1 MKPCMSPHAL
11 SRARTRGVSEM
22 HIDVIWRY
30 GIEEPVSNG
39 RLRIRLNDQT
49 AKMAAKDLA
58 GCAGAPE
65 LILQARAFYLVV
77 EGEVIVTVARKSA
90 RYRQKY
96 NNPGKS
102 VRHWQARCRQG
113 RAWGSA

>member
-1 MKPCMSPHAL
+1 M
-11 SRARTRGVSEM
+11 G
-22 HIDVIWRY
+22 
-30 GIEEPVSNG
+30 EPVSNG
-39 RLRIRLNDQT
+39 RRDRRPS
-49 AKMAAKDLA
+49 DLA

-65 LILQARAFYLVV
+65 LNLQARGFYLVA
-77 EGEVIVTVARKSA
+77 EGEVTVTVVRKSA

>member
-30 GIEEPVSNG
+30 GIEDPVSNG
-39 RLRIRLNDQT
+39 RLRIRLNGS
-49 AKMAAKDLA
+49 AAEMACRDMA
-58 GCAGAPE
+58 GCAGAAQ
-65 LILQARAFYLVV
+65 LISQARAFYLVV
-77 EGEVIVTVARKSA
+77 EGEVIVTVARQSA
-90 RYRQKY
+90 RDRQKY

-102 VRHWQARCRQG
+102 VRHWQARCKQG

>member
-11 SRARTRGVSEM
+11 LRARTRGISEM
-22 HIDVIWRY
+22 HIDVTWRY

-39 RLRIRLNDQT
+39 RLQIRLNGSG
-49 AKMAAKDLA
+49 AEMACRDMT

-65 LILQARAFYLVV
+65 LISQARAFYLLVG
-77 EGEVIVTVARKSA
+77 GEVIITVARKSA

-102 VRHWQARCRQG
+102 ARHWQARCRQG
-113 RAWGSA
+113 RAWGTA